1 MATNPLL
8 LSIREA
14 VRLNKELSR
23 LFDQVGNASKPRGA
37 IVSAYRVALRA
48 LRADTSP
55 NAVRDVM
62 RNLRNQVERE
72 ARQLLLDASA
82 IGHKSAITQSGYYQQ
97 RVTPPPP
104 NLERIEQQVVSIGDQ
119 VQAQAS
125 AAVGLALMEREEELI
140 VGTDSRAGA
149 VRPTPIVSG
158 LDIALASLL
167 GAAFS
172 SAMGGAQQT
181 DFSKQAIAALDAQT
195 TDCCLRAHGQIV
207 PFDGLFHLT
216 GEPRFADDMDWTPF
230 HWNCRTSVALYKP
243 DYDDGLTDRMRQS
256 ADYVIAERR
265 AGRTP
270 DQWPVDAFFEF

>member
-140 VGTDSRAGA
+140 VGTDSRAGGGPSDA
-149 VRPTPIVSG
+149 DRERVGYRAGVVAG
-158 LDIALASLL
+158 RGVFVGHGR
-167 GAAFS
+167 GA
-172 SAMGGAQQT
+172 T
-181 DFSKQAIAALDAQT
+181 
-195 TDCCLRAHGQIV
+195 
-207 PFDGLFHLT
+207 DGLLET
-216 GEPRFADDMDWTPF
+216 G
-230 HWNCRTSVALYKP
+230 H
-243 DYDDGLTDRMRQS
+243 
-256 ADYVIAERR
+256 RR
-265 AGRTP
+265 AGCRP
-270 DQWPVDAFFEF
+270 AKPRPSRSSNPHIRFRH

>member
-14 VRLNKELSR
+14 VRLNKELDR
-23 LFDQVGNASKPRGA
+23 LFGMVGNASHPRGA

-72 ARQLLLDASA
+72 ARQLLLDATA
-82 IGHKSAITQSGYYQQ
+82 IGHKSAVTQANYYQARIQ
-97 RVTPPPP
+97 PPPP
-104 NLERIEQQVVSIGDQ
+104 NLARLEQQVVSIGDQ

-140 VGTDSRAGA
+140 VGTESRAGA

-158 LDIALASLL
+158 LDLALASLL
-167 GAAFS
+167 GAAFAA
-172 SAMGGAQQT
+172 AMGGTQQT
-181 DFSKQAIAALDAQT
+181 DFSKQAIAALDAKT
-195 TDCCLRAHGQIV
+195 TECCLRAHAQIV

-230 HWNCRTSVALYKP
+230 HWNCRTSVALYRP
-243 DYDDGLTDRMRQS
+243 EYDEGLTDRMRQS
-256 ADYVIAERR
+256 ADYVIAERK
-265 AGRTP
+265 AGRVP
-270 DQWPVDAFFEF
+270 DQWPVDAFWDL